1 MKAILVSLAAL
12 LLAACL
18 APTCAAADPVT
29 GYMINNKGRKIVVAE
44 FMNLIPAYPCVYKE
58 SEMSIPLGDIKSIT
72 RLDDGF
78 IMLEN
83 RKGRRFKVTGDMNIS
98 YDDMLFFKT
107 ANPITGEKTREDI
120 DPLLVNK
127 IVFD

>member
-1 MKAILVSLAAL
+1 
-12 LLAACL
+12 
-18 APTCAAADPVT
+18 
-29 GYMINNKGRKIVVAE
+29 VVVE

-98 YDDMLFFKT
+98 YDDVLFFKT

>member
-18 APTCAAADPVT
+18 ASTCAAADPVT

-58 SEMSIPLGDIKSIT
+58 SEMAIPLGDIKSIT

-78 IMLEN
+78 IMREN

-98 YDDMLFFKT
+98 YDDVLFFKT